1 VTNAETLR
9 ARVGL
14 ARTALVLLASA
25 TIACGGPDR
34 GKAYVVAYAAGEA
47 DVSAGRFA
55 EGAAR
60 FDEAAQGAKVRR
72 DADHARY
79 LAARA
84 LASAGDLADAA
95 TRLRAIADASPPLE
109 DSAEA
114 ALAICEMQIAR
125 SDPAG
130 WDGLLDVARRFP
142 SSGIAR
148 PALRRLIAH
157 RDEAN
162 GPEATLAFLE
172 GLAPTLDRTDLAE
185 TVAYEIALH
194 LATLGE
200 DARARDAFLA
210 MTKRWTYFNGSYWD
224 DGLYRASLLD
234 EKLGDFAGA
243 TQLLEQMLA
252 ERTSSWIMG
261 TYERPRYEPAMVRLC
276 ALARDHFHDR
286 PRARACFD
294 RLYRELTTS
303 ELRDDALWEEAR
315 LFREDG
321 DAASSCARLATLVH
335 DFPDSRFV
343 PCATAECP
351 GVTRPGKSGA
361 PRECHPYVAGL
372 RLGAPAAKAAETPA
386 ASE

>member
-1 VTNAETLR
+1 MAWR
-9 ARVGL
+9 ARAREAAL
-14 ARTALVLLASA
+14 AALLASA
-25 TIACGGPDR
+25 ACAGPDR
-34 GKAYVVAYAAGEA
+34 GKAYDVAYAAGEA
-47 DVSAGRFA
+47 DVAAGRFA

-60 FDEAAQGAKVRR
+60 FDEAAQGAKIRR

-84 LASAGDLADAA
+84 LASAGNLADAA

-130 WDGLLDVARRFP
+130 WDALLDVARRFP

-148 PALRRLIAH
+148 PAFRRFLAH
-157 RDEAN
+157 QDETN
-162 GPEATLAFLE
+162 GPQATLALLE
-172 GLAPTLDRTDLAE
+172 RLAPALDRTDLAE
-185 TVAYEIALH
+185 TVAYETALH
-194 LATLGE
+194 LATLGQ

-224 DGLYRASLLD
+224 DGLYRVSLLD

-243 TQLLEQMLA
+243 TQVLDQMLG

-321 DAASSCARLATLVH
+321 DSASSCARLATLVH

-351 GVTRPGKSGA
+351 GVARPGKGGA
-361 PRECHPYVAGL
+361 PVECHPYIAKL
-372 RLGAPAAKAAETPA
+372 RLGAEGSAAGP
-386 ASE
+386 